1 MKFLKNNDIVMHYV
15 DVIKQIMQEKNLS
28 QQALAD
34 ILGINQ
40 TTVSQWLLGRK
51 KPSYD
56 NIQSLYEKLGVMPN
70 WLFGID

>member
-1 MKFLKNNDIVMHYV
+1 MKFLKNNDIVMYYV
-15 DVIKQIMQEKNLS
+15 DVIRQIMQEKGLS

-40 TTVSQWLLGRK
+40 TTISQWLLGRK

-56 NIQSLYEKLGVMPN
+56 NILSLYEKLGVMPN

>member
-1 MKFLKNNDIVMHYV
+1 MYYV
-15 DVIKQIMQEKNLS
+15 DVIKQIMQEKGLS

>member
-1 MKFLKNNDIVMHYV
+1 MKFLKNNDIVMYYV
-15 DVIKQIMQEKNLS
+15 DVIKQIMQEKGLS

>member
-1 MKFLKNNDIVMHYV
+1 MKFLKNNDIVMYYV

>member
-1 MKFLKNNDIVMHYV
+1 MHYV
-15 DVIKQIMQEKNLS
+15 DVIKQIMQENHLS

-40 TTVSQWLLGRK
+40 TTVGQWLRGRK

-56 NIQSLYEKLGVMPN
+56 NILSLYEKLGVMPN

>member
-1 MKFLKNNDIVMHYV
+1 MFDNTDMPFIE
-15 DVIKQIMQEKNLS
+15 VIRQIMQEKHLS
-28 QQALAD
+28 QQALAN

-56 NIQSLYEKLGVMPN
+56 NILALYEKLGIMPN

>member
-1 MKFLKNNDIVMHYV
+1 MHYIE
-15 DVIKQIMQEKNLS
+15 VIRQIMQEKHLS

-40 TTVSQWLLGRK
+40 TTVSQWLLGKK

-56 NIQSLYEKLGVMPN
+56 NILSLQEKFGVMPN